1 MHQTQRY
8 GWISFYICMYL
19 CSHDSD
25 QDLEHSITSKNSFVL
40 LSGSHPPPHPEVIT
54 VLSSS
59 PKIDFVCSQDFT
71 EPEPYDTTC
80 SVCSFVSGF
89 SLSMCPKDSP

>member
-1 MHQTQRY
+1 MTQIKI
-8 GWISFYICMYL
+8 WNIPSPPKIPL
-19 CSHDSD
+19 CSFPGV
-25 QDLEHSITSKNSFVL
+25 T
-40 LSGSHPPPHPEVIT
+40 PPHPEVIT